1 MENPLIPPQVIRE
14 SDILDLYSVITNS
27 LENGIQT
34 EITNQKIRQVL
45 NNANDQDDVV
55 NLLADTLVQIDIET
69 DLNNKQHRESFTKLV
84 KSMIQTGLLPKNIA
98 IERLEV
104 DTSAQVGL
112 IPDKKQFTTLYNRL
126 RTRLYFKQKKFDLL
140 REENEGFARIITQ
153 LFELNANNS
162 HKTLDSIREI
172 IGRYRVDPNRVL
184 DLILETFEHNPRDN
198 IDLYVD
204 FLHLFYKNSQKITQ
218 LIVLKLRFYAT
229 YKNDQTSIPQ
239 SFYKLIAIFIHKEI
253 LDIDDI
259 YPHLTPSDAKILG
272 YHKRLVDEAKV
283 VARKYAMA
291 VVGEEKQIKS
301 VKDSLSDEERYMFE
315 IDNQKINICKH
326 LIDLGDWDQATQLA
340 KRLPEFYC
348 FSDRRVAK
356 SACDL
361 IQYLIDPIYREF
373 AFSEAI
379 LCAKIKPLPNR
390 KIAHQQIKSINQLQT
405 KLFPML
411 TALGP
416 FLSANTNLLIK
427 IIRILKHLVSQ
438 KRGSPDPTS
447 PESPMFYSILDVINE
462 SILPATSLSGS
473 NSFLAR
479 ELWTLIRNFK
489 YHIRYKLYYN
499 WRDEGSNPVMLRNRG
514 RILLMAKHHM
524 KRLSKETLRF
534 TARHIGKLCYPN
546 PVITLNYILIQIQS
560 YDNLI
565 NLVVEALKFLP
576 PIALDALIYC
586 ILEAL
591 SDPQKNKKSF
601 DGMALAQWLTS
612 LSTFS
617 ASIIS
622 KYKVEFT
629 GFLEYIGHQLKA
641 GNSLDLILLTDLIQK
656 MTGIETI
663 QAITEDRVEALMG
676 GDILRTECA
685 YFNQIK
691 NTRKSSA
698 RLKDT
703 LIESGLAMPLCILM
717 AQLRDSLFFDQKDKT
732 PLKLV
737 GKLYDQCQ
745 ETLVQYGVFLSMNL
759 GIDDYINFLPPL
771 DKLITEHKLDPDS
784 AFFLARPMI
793 FHKIKSKFLELR
805 ESAAR
810 AMTVEEGESPE
821 LSPQSL
827 GIKFV
832 EAARS
837 VIDPLAVKIQP
848 SLTEKYGTSSL
859 NVKLFVIFW
868 TLSMSDIEV
877 PVNCY
882 DREIQR
888 LKANLSEISKL
899 PDEDPKRRKE
909 KDRCNNLIQ
918 KLKQEQ
924 ADQIEHANYVK
935 MYLESEKNNLF
946 RESHSV
952 DNVYLEGRQFVQHCP
967 FARST
972 LTAYDANYSARFLFF
987 LHELKVED
995 YPTIICLDRLLC
1007 DLTYMIGACTENEA
1021 SHYGRF
1027 LCNLLKTTAHW
1038 HSSPTIY
1045 SEQCE
1050 QFPGSIINIE
1060 NAQHITYENYRDI
1073 CYKWHY
1079 RLTRAFTVALGSN
1092 NYIQIR
1098 NALIV
1103 MIGIIDYYP
1112 VIKHFAKGIRRKV
1125 GEVRDSEKDSRQD
1138 LYARATGY
1146 AGKLDEKKPL
1156 MIPEG
1161 EFHVVDVTTQSS
1173 SSTSRPSS
1181 KTRPASPPSSHSRE
1195 RHSSSSSRKRARH
1208 N

>member
-1 MENPLIPPQVIRE
+1 MDCPTIQEQPVRE
-14 SDILDLYSVITNS
+14 SDILDLYNVIHSS
-27 LENGIQT
+27 LESGIAV
-34 EITNQKIRQVL
+34 EITNQKIRHIL
-45 NNANDQDDVV
+45 TTARDREDAP
-55 NLLADTLVQIDIET
+55 NLLADTLVQIDFET
-69 DLNNKQHRESFTKLV
+69 DIAGKERRESFLKLV
-84 KSMIQTGLLPKNIA
+84 KSLVQNGLLPRELA
-98 IERLEV
+98 IERFEV
-104 DTSAQVGL
+104 DTGAQVGV
-112 IPDKKQFTTLYNRL
+112 INDKKQFTTLYNRL
-126 RTRLYFKQKKFDLL
+126 RTRLYFKQKKYDLL
-140 REENEGFARIITQ
+140 REENEGFAKVIIQ
-153 LFELNANNS
+153 LFELSSTNC
-162 HKTLDSIREI
+162 HKTLNDIREI
-172 IGRYRVDPNRVL
+172 IGKYRVDPNRVL
-184 DLILETFEHNPRDN
+184 DLVLETLEYNSRHEV
-198 IDLYVD
+198 DLYVD
-204 FLHLFYKNSQKITQ
+204 FLHLFYNDPQKILQ
-218 LIVLKLRFYAT
+218 LILLKLRFYAN
-229 YKNDQTSIPQ
+229 YKDDQTPVPQ
-239 SFYKLIAIFIHKEI
+239 SFYKLIAIFIHKELI
-253 LDIDDI
+253 DLDDI
-259 YPHLTPSDAKILG
+259 YPHLTPSDAKILA
-272 YHKRLVDEAKV
+272 YHKELVEEAKLI
-283 VARKYAMA
+283 ARRHAMA
-291 VVGEEKQIKS
+291 LVGEEKQIKQ
-301 VKDSLSDEERYMFE
+301 VKDGLSDEERFMFE
-315 IDNQKINICKH
+315 IDNQKVNLCKQ
-326 LIDLGDWDQATQLA
+326 LIELGDWDQATQLA
-340 KRLPEFYC
+340 RKLPEFYC

-356 SACDL
+356 STCDL
-361 IQYLIDPIYREF
+361 IQYLIDPIYKEC
-373 AFSEAI
+373 AFSDST
-379 LCAKIKPLPNR
+379 LCSRIKPLQNK
-390 KIAHQQIKSINQLQT
+390 KIAQTQIKSIDDLQT
-405 KLFPML
+405 RLFPIL
-411 TALGP
+411 KALGP
-416 FLSANTNLLIK
+416 FLSISTITLIK
-427 IIRILKHLVSQ
+427 MIRILRHILLQ
-438 KRGSPDPTS
+438 KRGGQDLISA
-447 PESPMFYSILDVINE
+447 EGPMFYSILDVIDE
-462 SILPATSLSGS
+462 SILPASSLSGS
-473 NSFLAR
+473 NSHLAR
-479 ELWTLIRNFK
+479 ELWTLIRNFR
-489 YHIRYKLYYN
+489 YQIRYKLYYN

-514 RILLMAKHHM
+514 RLLLLAKHHM

-534 TARHIGKLCYPN
+534 TARHIGKLCCPN
-546 PVITLNYILIQIQS
+546 PVITLSYILLQVQC

-565 NLVVEALKFLP
+565 GLVVDALRFLP

-586 ILEAL
+586 IIEAL
-591 SDPQKNKKSF
+591 SDPHKNKKSF

-612 LSTFS
+612 LSSFS
-617 ASIIS
+617 ANIICR
-622 KYKVEFT
+622 YKVDFT
-629 GFLEYIGHQLKA
+629 GFLEYIAYQLKA
-641 GNSLDLILLTDLIQK
+641 GNSLDLVLLTNLIQK

-663 QAITEDRVEALMG
+663 QAITDDKIEALMG
-676 GDILRTECA
+676 GDVLRTECA
-685 YFNQIK
+685 YFNQVK
-691 NTRKSSA
+691 NTRKPSA
-698 RLKDT
+698 RLKDA
-703 LIESGLAMPLCILM
+703 LMESGLAMPLCILM
-717 AQLRDSLFFDQKDKT
+717 AQLRDSLFFNQQDKT

-745 ETLVQYGVFLSMNL
+745 ETLVQYGVFLSMNSS
-759 GIDDYINFLPPL
+759 IDDYINFLPPL

-805 ESAAR
+805 EAA
-810 AMTVEEGESPE
+810 AKEMTVEEGESPE

-837 VIDPLAVKIQP
+837 VIDPLAAKIQP

-888 LKANLSEISKL
+888 LKTNLSELSKL
-899 PDEDPKRRKE
+899 PDDEPKRRKE
-909 KDRCNNLIQ
+909 RDRCNSLIQ

-924 ADQIEHANYVK
+924 ADQIEHASYVK
-935 MYLESEKNNLF
+935 MYLESERNNLF
-946 RESHSV
+946 CESHSV

-1103 MIGIIDYYP
+1103 MISIIDYYP
-1112 VIKHFAKGIRRKV
+1112 VIKHFGKGIRRKV
-1125 GEVRDSEKDSRQD
+1125 GEVRNSEKESRQD
-1138 LYARATGY
+1138 LYALATAY
-1146 AGKLDEKKPL
+1146 AGRLDEKKPL

-1161 EFHVVDVTTQSS
+1161 DFHVVDVNTQSS
-1173 SSTSRPSS
+1173 ASTSRPSS
-1181 KTRPASPPSSHSRE
+1181 KTRPVSSPNSHSRE
-1195 RHSSSSSRKRARH
+1195 RHSSSSRKKARH